1 MNNIENPFTRTL
13 SDIGDLII
21 LNVLFIIC
29 CVPVITVGASIAAS
43 YKVAVL
49 LADRSCSSVIQSF
62 FRAFKENFKSSSFVW
77 LCSGIIICLM
87 VVQYFFILSLDAGLF
102 RNVWSVLLLVFL
114 FSFAALLAYVFPL
127 ITRYDNSISQH
138 IKNSALLSVAHF
150 PRTVLM
156 VSLSSLPFFLL
167 LSKPAIFFYSLP
179 FWILIGYAVI
189 IRINTA
195 ILRPVILKLDQISEA
210 NET

>member
-29 CVPVITVGASIAAS
+29 CVPVITVGASISAS
-43 YKVAVL
+43 YKVALL

-62 FRAFKENFKSSSFVW
+62 FRAFKENFKMSSFAW
-77 LCSGIIICLM
+77 LCAGIVICLM
-87 VVQYFFILSLDAGLF
+87 VVQYFFIISLDAGLF
-102 RNVWSVLLLVFL
+102 RNIWSVLLLIFL
-114 FSFAALLAYVFPL
+114 FAFAALLAYVFPL

-156 VSLSSLPFFLL
+156 VSLSLLPFFLL

>member
-1 MNNIENPFTRTL
+1 MNNIDNPFTRTL

-62 FRAFKENFKSSSFVW
+62 FRAFKENFKMSSFAW
-77 LCSGIIICLM
+77 LYSGVIICLM

-156 VSLSSLPFFLL
+156 VVLSLLPFFLL
-167 LSKPAIFFYSLP
+167 SVKPALFLYSLP
-179 FWILIGYAVI
+179 FWILIGFAVI
-189 IRINTA
+189 IKINAA
-195 ILRPVILKLDQISEA
+195 ILRPVILELDQISEA
-210 NET
+210 NDT